1 MADNKELI
9 EKALAARSKAHCPY
23 SKFPVGAALRTKSG
37 KVYTGKTRLLIWF
50 IIRYILIYHMLTR
63 IVLLLLLLKGC
74 NVENA
79 AYPLTS
85 CAERVAI
92 SKAVSEG
99 DKEVVAI
106 AVAT

>member
-1 MADNKELI
+1 
-9 EKALAARSKAHCPY
+9 
-23 SKFPVGAALRTKSG
+23 
-37 KVYTGKTRLLIWF
+37 
-50 IIRYILIYHMLTR
+50 MLTR